1 MNGSPLTTAYPA
13 ECSIVEIKDTDC
25 ASPGPKKE
33 TPSGPP
39 PPAVFSETGELK
51 YATQEYLIDTL
62 FSEKQESPDYVLNF
76 LLTMD
81 FFIKPLEFYDILVQR
96 YNKAKNDREKKIAL
110 SVLNTWVLVMWTPTT
125 DKTLVSSA
133 ESLAKSVPWEDMA
146 KVLLDSLKEKT
157 STKDNLKSVNGIKDD
172 DADIFA
178 STSVPVPLAFRT
190 VEIIPEKTNI
200 NFLNTNVTFFK

>member
-33 TPSGPP
+33 TLSGPP